1 MKFKIGD
8 IKEEYFCFSQ
18 EQVDKFIEL
27 TGDNNPI
34 HFDIDFANRTIF
46 KKPII
51 HGFLSA
57 SIFSKILG
65 ISMPGYGTIYLKQEL
80 NFKLPMYVEI
90 KYKCVI
96 EISEISGSKFTLNTK
111 IYNDKNEITIDGFA
125 IVINKV
131 N

>member
-1 MKFKIGD
+1 MSYNIGD
-8 IKEEYFCFSQ
+8 IKEEIFCFTQ
-18 EQVDKFIEL
+18 KQVDIFIEL

-34 HFDIDFANRTIF
+34 HYDIKYSENTIF

-65 ISMPGYGTIYLKQEL
+65 ISMPGYGTIYLKQEI
-80 NFKLPMYVEI
+80 NFKLPMYVGIE
-90 KYKCVI
+90 YKCKV
-96 EISEISGSKFTLNTK
+96 EILDINGSKYTLRTIITNEK
-111 IYNDKNEITIDGFA
+111 EEITIDGLA
-125 IVINKV
+125 VVLNK